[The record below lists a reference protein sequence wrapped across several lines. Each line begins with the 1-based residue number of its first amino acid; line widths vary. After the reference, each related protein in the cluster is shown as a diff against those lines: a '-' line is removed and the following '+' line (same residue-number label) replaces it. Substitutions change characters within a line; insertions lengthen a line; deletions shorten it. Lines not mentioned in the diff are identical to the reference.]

1 LFVRQHAGAAGA
13 WCCCLHYFPGLDHSK
28 EIILSQGCVS
38 RPGYQGAVDLCTH
51 TTETGAGERIE
62 EIAPHGLRWD
72 RGWTY
77 WSPADRC
84 MVVGMSH
91 IRDSGRDPLSH
102 NRDSGPMEH
111 PHWLGARYTRCPTPG
126 MEHYHSMIAAL
137 GGVHMGAVARAM
149 WERLPQAERPAA
161 YAGAQFVVAEI
172 DTLCGAFGSCFMG
185 EYEERVA
192 ARFIEE
198 HPSRAAEVVSALQTE
213 DPKYPFVSSR
223 LVSLQ
228 YAVCLC

>member
-1 LFVRQHAGAAGA
+1 
-13 WCCCLHYFPGLDHSK
+13 
-28 EIILSQGCVS
+28 
-38 RPGYQGAVDLCTH
+38 
-51 TTETGAGERIE
+51 
-62 EIAPHGLRWD
+62 
-72 RGWTY
+72 
-77 WSPADRC
+77 
-84 MVVGMSH
+84 MSH